1 MKKLVIM
8 AAFALSSVGA
18 FAQQAVG
25 TWSVTPKVGMNI
37 ANITDGNG
45 DPRIGLAAGA
55 EVEYQATDMVSI
67 TAGALYSMQGA
78 KDKTDGITSTM
89 KLDYINIPILANVY
103 VAKGLAVKL
112 GIQPAFNVNA
122 KSTIKGMGQ
131 EITADFKDGIKTVD
145 FSIPV
150 GISYE
155 YMNFVIDARYN
166 WGLTKVAKNKTLQIM
181 GEEIEFGGKGKNS
194 VFQITLGYKIP
205 L

>member
-8 AAFALSSVGA
+8 AAFALSSA
-18 FAQQAVG
+18 TMFAQQAVG
-25 TWSVTPKVGMNI
+25 TWSVTPKVGWNT

-55 EVEYQATDMVSI
+55 EIEYQVTDIVSV

-78 KDKTDGITSTM
+78 KDKTDGITTTV
-89 KLDYINIPILANVY
+89 KLDYINVPILANVY
-103 VAKGLAVKL
+103 VVKGLAVKL
-112 GIQPAFNVNA
+112 GIQPGFNGNAKVNA
-122 KSTIKGMGQ
+122 KGYGKEVSVDIKD
-131 EITADFKDGIKTVD
+131 AIKTVD
-145 FSIPV
+145 ISIPV

-166 WGLTKVAKNKTLQIM
+166 WGLTNVSKNKTLVI
-181 GEEIEFGGKGKNS
+181 GDENFDFGDKGKNS

>member
-8 AAFALSSVGA
+8 AALALSSVGA

-45 DPRIGLAAGA
+45 DPRIGLVAGG

-78 KDKTDGITSTM
+78 KYKTAGITSTM

-103 VAKGLAVKL
+103 VAKGFAVKL

-131 EITADFKDGIKTVD
+131 EITPDFKDGIKTVD
-145 FSIPV
+145 FSIPQAYDEMEV
-150 GISYE
+150 SIFNYPDTV
-155 YMNFVIDARYN
+155 MF
-166 WGLTKVAKNKTLQIM
+166 
-181 GEEIEFGGKGKNS
+181 
-194 VFQITLGYKIP
+194 P
-205 L
+205 

>member
-8 AAFALSSVGA
+8 AAFALSSA
-18 FAQQAVG
+18 TMFAQQAVG

-45 DPRIGLAAGA
+45 DPRIGLVAGG
-55 EVEYQATDMVSI
+55 EVEYQVTDMVSV

-78 KDKTDGITSTM
+78 KDKTNGITTTVR
-89 KLDYINIPILANVY
+89 LDYINVPILANVY

-112 GIQPAFNVNA
+112 GIQPGFNGYAKVNA
-122 KSTIKGMGQ
+122 EGYGKEVSVDIKD
-131 EITADFKDGIKTVD
+131 AIKTVD
-145 FSIPV
+145 ISIPV

-166 WGLTKVAKNKTLQIM
+166 WGLTNVSKNKTLEYGDEYID
-181 GEEIEFGGKGKNS
+181 FGGKGKNS